1 MWLDRYDH
9 IVFSIMFV
17 RFKSKYINR
26 NIIRSSALRMASEL
40 NSPCD
45 CKHAYR
51 YIVSNKDNNEALATI
66 LIPSAA
72 TYRFN
77 LAY

>member
-1 MWLDRYDH
+1 M
-9 IVFSIMFV
+9 
-17 RFKSKYINR
+17 
-26 NIIRSSALRMASEL
+26 SSALIMASEL
-40 NSPCD
+40 KTPCD
-45 CKHAYR
+45 CKHVHR